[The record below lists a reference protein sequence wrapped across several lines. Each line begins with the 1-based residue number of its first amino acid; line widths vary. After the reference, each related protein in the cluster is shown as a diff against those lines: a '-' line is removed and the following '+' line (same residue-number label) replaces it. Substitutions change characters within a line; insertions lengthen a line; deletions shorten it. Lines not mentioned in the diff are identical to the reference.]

1 MCPCPAGRTATSSQ
15 ESTLLVPTAKSV
27 VNGNEI
33 ESLRPNPSLQ
43 VTADH
48 QLKQTEA
55 PVLSPL
61 KGEVLV
67 HIKATGICGYVFD

>member
-1 MCPCPAGRTATSSQ
+1 MCPSSAGRTATNSQ
-15 ESTLLVPTAKSV
+15 ESTLLVPTAKSTA
-27 VNGNEI
+27 NGNEVV
-33 ESLRPNPSLQ
+33 SLRPNPSLQ
-43 VTADH
+43 VTPDH

-61 KGEVLV
+61 NGEVLV